1 MLFSGDPRRRSVA
14 LLAGGLLLIFVLL
27 GAFQAINTTLPVRIW
42 HYSFN
47 VNFLNPETAGETL
60 VSTSLMVLVFLL
72 LLLLL
77 VLLVRNV
84 LKVYAGQG
92 SSGLGARLRSRMV
105 LGAVLIALAP
115 AEMMFLFSYLLMI
128 FVGGPIVRFLME
140 PALSLVDLALAHI

>member
-84 LKVYAGQG
+84 LKQQ
-92 SSGLGARLRSRMV
+92 R
-105 LGAVLIALAP
+105 
-115 AEMMFLFSYLLMI
+115 
-128 FVGGPIVRFLME
+128 VGG
-140 PALSLVDLALAHI
+140 AAALAHGAGRGVDRAGARGDDVSVQLSADEPVAGPLVLAEHYRAAR